1 MKKILLL
8 SSDFEQNVIL
18 NASLYRFGFRM
29 IQLKS
34 ASEVIKDFEC
44 GNRYDLYVF
53 DVKARNLNL
62 DLVKFIRDSQN
73 ITPIMLLLDESVPSV
88 FKRIYYA
95 RVNDFIIKPFC
106 PEEFL
111 FHVFRLCKVL
121 LGSKFE
127 LKNGL
132 VFDKD
137 SLCIRKE
144 GEVIYLGKKESQLLE
159 ILCKNSPHV
168 VTYDEIDHHLYKN
181 ETLSQDRI
189 RSLVREIRAK
199 IPTICLKT
207 VRGTGYKVE

>member
-18 NASLYRFGFRM
+18 NAASLYRFGFRM

-73 ITPIMLLLDESVPSV
+73 ITLIMFLLDERVPSV

-121 LGSKFE
+121 LGSKFK
-127 LKNGL
+127 LNL
-132 VFDKD
+132 
-137 SLCIRKE
+137 
-144 GEVIYLGKKESQLLE
+144 
-159 ILCKNSPHV
+159 
-168 VTYDEIDHHLYKN
+168 
-181 ETLSQDRI
+181 
-189 RSLVREIRAK
+189 
-199 IPTICLKT
+199 
-207 VRGTGYKVE
+207 

>member
-34 ASEVIKDFEC
+34 ASEVIKDFKC

-73 ITPIMLLLDESVPSV
+73 ITPIMLLLDVSVPSV

-95 RVNDFIIKPFC
+95 RVNDFIIKPFW
-106 PEEFL
+106 
-111 FHVFRLCKVL
+111 
-121 LGSKFE
+121 S
-127 LKNGL
+127 
-132 VFDKD
+132 
-137 SLCIRKE
+137 
-144 GEVIYLGKKESQLLE
+144 
-159 ILCKNSPHV
+159 
-168 VTYDEIDHHLYKN
+168 
-181 ETLSQDRI
+181 
-189 RSLVREIRAK
+189 
-199 IPTICLKT
+199 
-207 VRGTGYKVE
+207 

>member
-1 MKKILLL
+1 
-8 SSDFEQNVIL
+8 
-18 NASLYRFGFRM
+18 
-29 IQLKS
+29 
-34 ASEVIKDFEC
+34 
-44 GNRYDLYVF
+44 
-53 DVKARNLNL
+53 
-62 DLVKFIRDSQN
+62 
-73 ITPIMLLLDESVPSV
+73 MLLLDESVPSV

-137 SLCIRKE
+137 SLCVRKE

-159 ILCKNSPHV
+159 IL
-168 VTYDEIDHHLYKN
+168 
-181 ETLSQDRI
+181 
-189 RSLVREIRAK
+189 RSLVREVRAK

>member
-34 ASEVIKDFEC
+34 TSEVIKDFEC

-73 ITPIMLLLDESVPSV
+73 ITPIMLLLDVSVPSV

-95 RVNDFIIKPFC
+95 MGV
-106 PEEFL
+106 
-111 FHVFRLCKVL
+111 
-121 LGSKFE
+121 
-127 LKNGL
+127 
-132 VFDKD
+132 
-137 SLCIRKE
+137 
-144 GEVIYLGKKESQLLE
+144 
-159 ILCKNSPHV
+159 
-168 VTYDEIDHHLYKN
+168 
-181 ETLSQDRI
+181 TLS
-189 RSLVREIRAK
+189 SSHFA
-199 IPTICLKT
+199 LKSFYFT
-207 VRGTGYKVE
+207 FLGFVKCFWALNLS

>member
-1 MKKILLL
+1 
-8 SSDFEQNVIL
+8 
-18 NASLYRFGFRM
+18 M

-34 ASEVIKDFEC
+34 ASEVTKDFEC

-73 ITPIMLLLDESVPSV
+73 ITPIMLLLDESTPSV

-121 LGSKFE
+121 LGPKFE
-127 LKNGL
+127 LNL
-132 VFDKD
+132 
-137 SLCIRKE
+137 
-144 GEVIYLGKKESQLLE
+144 
-159 ILCKNSPHV
+159 
-168 VTYDEIDHHLYKN
+168 
-181 ETLSQDRI
+181 
-189 RSLVREIRAK
+189 
-199 IPTICLKT
+199 
-207 VRGTGYKVE
+207 

>member
-8 SSDFEQNVIL
+8 SSDFWQNIIL

-73 ITPIMLLLDESVPSV
+73 ITPIMLLLDVSVPSV

-95 RVNDFIIKPFC
+95 MRVTLSSSHFVLKSFYFTP
-106 PEEFL
+106 L
-111 FHVFRLCKVL
+111 ALQGAFRL
-121 LGSKFE
+121 
-127 LKNGL
+127 
-132 VFDKD
+132 
-137 SLCIRKE
+137 
-144 GEVIYLGKKESQLLE
+144 
-159 ILCKNSPHV
+159 
-168 VTYDEIDHHLYKN
+168 
-181 ETLSQDRI
+181 
-189 RSLVREIRAK
+189 
-199 IPTICLKT
+199 
-207 VRGTGYKVE
+207 